1 MNGDMTHSRVVVLV
15 RVCSRQSSASGRTG
29 VVVVVR
35 VLTGKTGTSSAGTDS
50 SESSAG
56 TSGAMALTDRMLL
69 SLAVTRFGKLVKW
82 LSSRCSRFTRDEGL
96 GGGFGVLV
104 GHCGVC
110 LLVV

>member
-1 MNGDMTHSRVVVLV
+1 MTHSRVVVLV

-29 VVVVVR
+29 VVVVVG
-35 VLTGKTGTSSAGTDS
+35 VLTGKTGTSSAGTNS

-56 TSGAMALTDRMLL
+56 TSGAMALTDSMLL

-82 LSSRCSRFTRDEGL
+82 LSSRCSRLARYEGL

-104 GHCGVC
+104 GHCCVC
-110 LLVV
+110 L